1 MYNLQLSQRY
11 SARIRYAPTTDIQ
24 FHPSIKGRAIN

>member
-1 MYNLQLSQRY
+1 M
-11 SARIRYAPTTDIQ
+11 RYAPTTDIQ